1 MFLFYDQNYSNGLFV
16 YDFADPIII
25 RKAKNVNLMQ
35 KVNTS
40 VCYLNV
46 RYAIITDSRNLVIK
60 NFKLAHKNVSSQKFI
75 DKIIGSAGKKK
86 VITKLQF
93 EFCA

>member
-1 MFLFYDQNYSNGLFV
+1 MTRNIAMGSLCTYN
-16 YDFADPIII
+16 FADLIIT
-25 RKAKNVNLMQ
+25 RKTKNVNLMH

-46 RYAIITDSRNLVIK
+46 RYAITIDSRNLVIK
-60 NFKLAHKNVSSQKFI
+60 HFKLAHKYVSSQKFI
-75 DKIIGSAGKKK
+75 VKIIRSVGKKK
-86 VITKLQF
+86 AITKLQC